1 MNFVHREYCQN
12 TTIMKDDVLLI
23 IETEMGEV
31 RKSEVRHPV
40 EKDHDIIQD
49 AVNKASRDADF
60 ISQTVEKLDGLE
72 FPAYKHQILAF
83 IEGKSS
89 DKNVIGLLKSL
100 NDSILFQD
108 KYDVKQGLEQENAE
122 LKQQYQISDQTRQN
136 LEVEHADPSQK
147 RKDYPEVPAT
157 AMKNYICNFCG
168 KDFQSRDQ
176 LVKHQ
181 EFELKNKR
189 LEKT

>member
-1 MNFVHREYCQN
+1 MDQS
-12 TTIMKDDVLLI
+12 KK
-23 IETEMGEV
+23 IETV
-31 RKSEVRHPV
+31 RNNPENNTESVHN
-40 EKDHDIIQD
+40 
-49 AVNKASRDADF
+49 AVKKASTDPKF
-60 ISQTVEKLDGLE
+60 ISQVVEQLE
-72 FPAYKHQILAF
+72 TFKFPAYKHQILTF
-83 IEGKSS
+83 IESKSE
-89 DKNVIGLLKSL
+89 DENVIGLLKSL
-100 NDSILFQD
+100 NDSILFRD

-122 LKQQYQISDQTRQN
+122 LKQQYQISDKTRQH

-181 EFELKNKR
+181 EFESKIKG
-189 LEKT
+189 